1 MINLWT
7 LSYHY
12 HIQVNELLCGY
23 QLNKIKKDIEAF
35 FGKLKNA
42 GAELVF
48 VFKKSSGDDNEFLKR
63 RLSDYNDA
71 VQLLKKIEKIKSF
84 EKLSSIYQKFNGRG
98 IAYNVLILVTMIQ
111 TAKNYGSVHGA
122 NSIDCKPSVM
132 QADLAGSLNAAWVL
146 GLDTYFFFLPGSW
159 KIWTEDKLNM
169 EEMTIEE
176 YDKDAIL
183 KHFEMDFEHMQMMAI
198 LSGDI
203 QTKQNFRQKISDYFG
218 TKNKFNTIKCFI
230 KKLSFPITDEILEE
244 VAVKMLGKNYNPLIK
259 EDIKKSL
266 ASYKSNPN
274 AETTLDPDIM
284 NMIRNDFLSFAE
296 EILLNKTSIFITPVF
311 LNLNNKDMI
320 DFNTL
325 VFPFIQKTAGILLKN
340 SEDKSPRKIRLLE
353 SAEGKFVEVP
363 LEVIYPEFDV
373 PGNF

>member
-1 MINLWT
+1 M
-7 LSYHY
+7 
-12 HIQVNELLCGY
+12 
-23 QLNKIKKDIEAF
+23 
-35 FGKLKNA
+35 
-42 GAELVF
+42 
-48 VFKKSSGDDNEFLKR
+48 
-63 RLSDYNDA
+63 
-71 VQLLKKIEKIKSF
+71 
-84 EKLSSIYQKFNGRG
+84 
-98 IAYNVLILVTMIQ
+98 
-111 TAKNYGSVHGA
+111 
-122 NSIDCKPSVM
+122 
-132 QADLAGSLNAAWVL
+132 
-146 GLDTYFFFLPGSW
+146 
-159 KIWTEDKLNM
+159 
-169 EEMTIEE
+169 
-176 YDKDAIL
+176 
-183 KHFEMDFEHMQMMAI
+183 
-198 LSGDI
+198 
-203 QTKQNFRQKISDYFG
+203 
-218 TKNKFNTIKCFI
+218 
-230 KKLSFPITDEILEE
+230 TDEILEE

-311 LNLNNKDMI
+311 LNLNNKDMV